1 MKTENALHRYQSL
14 TLIDALLQKTLLM
27 ASHVGKSNMFWST
40 SSSNS
45 KFFSSPSPLR
55 VLRFILSGDKFL
67 VNLKENILT
76 FILVLVTVP
85 LSHSCIY
92 TEHYERNSGFR
103 WCPVIKNPSANEG
116 GVGSITDPGRF
127 HMLQSN

>member
-1 MKTENALHRYQSL
+1 MLKYEYQFFNKINNTKKKIFILNDRDEINKMKTENALHRYQSL
-14 TLIDALLQKTLLM
+14 TLIDALLQKTLLI

-67 VNLKENILT
+67 VNLKENI
-76 FILVLVTVP
+76 
-85 LSHSCIY
+85 Y
-92 TEHYERNSGFR
+92 
-103 WCPVIKNPSANEG
+103 
-116 GVGSITDPGRF
+116 
-127 HMLQSN
+127 

>member
-1 MKTENALHRYQSL
+1 MFLNYVNKNASLYNYLKQNTILEDGDESKNEENSFHRHQSL

-27 ASHVGKSNMFWST
+27 ASHVGKSNIFWST

-67 VNLKENILT
+67 VNLKEN
-76 FILVLVTVP
+76 V
-85 LSHSCIY
+85 
-92 TEHYERNSGFR
+92 
-103 WCPVIKNPSANEG
+103 
-116 GVGSITDPGRF
+116 
-127 HMLQSN
+127 